1 MRMSRSTRQWK
12 NDVLAGRI
20 VLENLATD
28 GYDIYAHQN
37 PGEERITPEELKK
50 RMAEKERRRRCAA
63 K

>member
-1 MRMSRSTRQWK
+1 MKPAHQKWK
-12 NDVLAGRI
+12 DDVLAGRI

-37 PGEERITPEELKK
+37 PGEERITPEMLKK
-50 RMAEKERRRRCAA
+50 RMAEKEMAKAAA